1 MTVEIISASIKES
14 VVIIECTD
22 CSEANLERMERTRMD
37 DGNERSVHFVID
49 TTDKKSFIVLRRW
62 MLHQQC
68 TTNKK
73 TWGEALSSLKGTITD
88 TYGIGKFR
96 VWDM

>member
-37 DGNERSVHFVID
+37 DGHEKTINIVID
-49 TTDKKSFIVLRRW
+49 TTEKKSFLALRRW
-62 MLHQQC
+62 MLQQKC
-68 TTNKK
+68 TNNKK
-73 TWGEALSSLKGTITD
+73 TWGDALASLKGTITD